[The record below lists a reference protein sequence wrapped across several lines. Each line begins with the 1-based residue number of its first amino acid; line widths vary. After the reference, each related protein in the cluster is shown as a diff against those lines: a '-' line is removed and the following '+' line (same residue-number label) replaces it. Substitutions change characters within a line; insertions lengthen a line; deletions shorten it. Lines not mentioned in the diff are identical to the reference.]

1 MLSLSFAKL
10 VATPTETAWSQ
21 VYNAGNL
28 FAALSLSKE
37 NTHND
42 TSLNGIGKEIFSNL
56 QAEFFTLEQKDL
68 ETIKNAIKKSTE
80 AIPEEVKANF
90 CVAFFKEN
98 VLYLFIYGQGKI
110 VMRRD
115 GKVGVLLGKTADDK
129 EILTA
134 SGFLEND
141 DTIVLQTP
149 QFAKDMSEETIS
161 SALDLSIPNDIAEAL
176 SPGMHEKD
184 DGGQAAIVINYK
196 DSKKSTQEGPESD
209 FNEANPDEEDLI
221 NSTAVGSESTIHIKQ
236 EETIATPE
244 ELTITD
250 EEMDIVVTNNRPD
263 HNLPKTTGASKF
275 SLSSLIESLKL
286 PFIKKKNAIHLNHRK
301 KLFITIAVVILGI
314 LILSVSLTKQQEAD
328 SKTAALFASVYE
340 PALEN
345 YEDGLAVKSIN
356 NEFARDD
363 FLKAKTQLLGGQDKF
378 KKGSKEEKQITEL
391 LTKVNA
397 ELGGESTGTV
407 IKPKEVSL
415 PANHILSV
423 AKANNSGI
431 GFTKDQNGTYFIT
444 DNAIVSVTGNG
455 TKKDIIE
462 NDGDWER
469 AVGISTYQSNMY
481 LLDQEN
487 GVLKFTA
494 GSGGYGKS
502 SYFKSNPANIGN
514 ASAIA
519 IDGSVWILF
528 KDGAIMKF
536 TRGVSDEFK
545 LSGLDKPLRSPTRL
559 FTNLDT
565 EGLYVLD
572 PANSRIVEFDKD
584 GDFQTAYTADILKTA
599 KEIEVSEKDGKIL
612 VLSGGKFWEIPL

>member
-10 VATPTETAWSQ
+10 VATPTDTAWSQ

-28 FAALSLSKE
+28 FAALSLSKDE
-37 NTHND
+37 TEESI
-42 TSLNGIGKEIFSNL
+42 SLNGIGKEIFSNL

-68 ETIKNAIKKSTE
+68 ETIKEAIKKSTDS
-80 AIPEEVKANF
+80 IPEDVKANF

-98 VLYLFIYGQGKI
+98 VLYLFIYGQGK
-110 VMRRD
+110 VAMRRD
-115 GKVGVLLGKTADDK
+115 GKVGVLLEKTSDDK
-129 EILTA
+129 DITTA

-161 SALDLSIPNDIAEAL
+161 SALDLSIPNDIAESL

-196 DSKKSTQEGPESD
+196 DFKKSHHEAPEDDFGETQPVEEGLSNDKAVENESIIHIEKE
-209 FNEANPDEEDLI
+209 EANVSPD
-221 NSTAVGSESTIHIKQ
+221 
-236 EETIATPE
+236 
-244 ELTITD
+244 ELTIAD
-250 EEMDIVVTNNRPD
+250 EEIDIVVTDNRPD
-263 HNLPKTTGASKF
+263 HDPHKPSSPSKF
-275 SLSSLIESLKL
+275 QLSTLFESIKL
-286 PFIKKKNAIHLNHRK
+286 PFLKKKNAIHLNHRK
-301 KLFITIAVVILGI
+301 KLFLTIAAIILGI
-314 LILSVSLTKQQEAD
+314 LILSVSFTKQQEAD

-363 FLKAKTQLLGGQDKF
+363 FLKARTQLLEGQDKF
-378 KKGSKEEKQITEL
+378 KKDSREEKQITEL
-391 LTKVNA
+391 LTKVNS
-397 ELGGESTGTV
+397 ELGGESIGEV
-407 IKPKEVSL
+407 IKPKEVTL
-415 PANHILSV
+415 PANHLLSV
-423 AKANNSGI
+423 AKANNSGLS
-431 GFTKDQNGTYFIT
+431 FTNDQNGTYFVT
-444 DNAIVSVTGNG
+444 DEAVVSITGNG

-462 NDGDWER
+462 NDDDWEK
-469 AVGISTYQSNMY
+469 AVGLSTYQSNMY

-487 GVLKFTA
+487 GILKFTA
-494 GSGGYGKS
+494 GSSGYGKS
-502 SYFKSNPANIGN
+502 SYLKTKPSNIGS

-519 IDGSVWILF
+519 IDGSVWVLF
-528 KDGAIMKF
+528 KDGSLMKF
-536 TRGVSDEFK
+536 TRGVAEEFK

-559 FTNLDT
+559 FTNIDT

>member
-10 VATPTETAWSQ
+10 VATPTDTAWSQ

-37 NTHND
+37 ETEENA
-42 TSLNGIGKEIFSNL
+42 SLNGIGKEIFSNL

-68 ETIKNAIKKSTE
+68 ETIKEAIKKSTDT
-80 AIPEEVKANF
+80 IPENVKTNF

-98 VLYLFIYGQGKI
+98 VLYLYIYGQGKI
-110 VMRRD
+110 VMKRD
-115 GKVGVLLGKTADDK
+115 GKVGVLLEKVNDDK

-149 QFAKDMSEETIS
+149 QFAQDMLEETIS
-161 SALDLSIPNDIAEAL
+161 SALDLLIPNDIAESL

-196 DSKKSTQEGPESD
+196 DSKKPAHEEPEND
-209 FNEANPDEEDLI
+209 FSEAQPNEDDLI
-221 NSTAVGSESTIHIKQ
+221 NSAAVVNESTIHIEK
-236 EETIATPE
+236 EETNITPE

-250 EEMDIVVTNNRPD
+250 EEVDIVVTDNRPD
-263 HNLPKTTGASKF
+263 HDLHKPSSPSRF
-275 SLSSLIESLKL
+275 SISTLIESIKL
-286 PFIKKKNAIHLNHRK
+286 PFLKRKNAIHLNHRK
-301 KLFITIAVVILGI
+301 KLFLTIAAIILGI
-314 LILSVSLTKQQEAD
+314 LILSVSFTKQRESD

-363 FLKAKTQLLGGQDKF
+363 FLKAKTQLQAGKDKF
-378 KKGSKEEKQITEL
+378 KKGSDEEKKITEL
-391 LTKVNA
+391 LTKVEA
-397 ELGGESTGTV
+397 ELVGESTGER
-407 IKPKEVSL
+407 IKPKEVTL
-415 PANHILSV
+415 NANHILSV

-431 GFTKDQNGTYFIT
+431 SFTRDQNGTYFVT
-444 DNAIVSVTGNG
+444 EEAVVSVTGNS
-455 TKKDIIE
+455 TKKDIIK
-462 NDGDWER
+462 NDNDWEK

-494 GSGGYGKS
+494 GSAGYGKS
-502 SYFKSNPANIGN
+502 SYLKSNPSNIGS

-519 IDGSVWILF
+519 IDGSVWVLF

-536 TRGVSDEFK
+536 TRGVAEEFK
-545 LSGLDKPLRSPTRL
+545 LTGLDKPLRSPTRL
-559 FTNLDT
+559 FTNIDT

-584 GDFQTAYTADILKTA
+584 GDFQTAYTADILKNA

-612 VLSGGKFWEIPL
+612 VLSGGKFYELPL